1 MPSYYGG
8 TAQRTDPKFLIERLM
23 RNGYSRM
30 QAAAIVGNLQRE
42 SGFASNV
49 MNKEEGAYGLMQ
61 WRGPRF
67 NELQKFAAEKGVPWT
82 DPGTQADFIAHEM
95 QTTER
100 KNAGPFMQ
108 ARTIDEASA
117 ALKPVIRY
125 GDKSMLDRQMFA
137 REAFGAPIPT
147 PGAAAASPAPQP
159 TAAQPAVSRETA
171 QAYADQPVRRGLRGG
186 LEAIGDAIGTG
197 IREHQAGRL
206 QPKLARLGDA
216 LSGAAQ
222 QMAPAAQTSVPA
234 GAAPVSRAGLAA
246 QITAGQ
252 APRPATS
259 YTEPATGNQMV
270 TGAPGRYEQG
280 DVLNLGSGVAPA
292 PPGAPEPPRFPGGA
306 PMPRPRPVLNPDL
319 MRGDPA
325 LPGQLIPRETVAE
338 LGSLV
343 DPMRYDYG

>member
-1 MPSYYGG
+1 MPAYYGG
-8 TAQRTDPKFLIERLM
+8 TAQHTDPKFLIERLM

-49 MNKEEGAYGLMQ
+49 MNKQEGAYGLMQ
-61 WRGPRF
+61 WRGSRF
-67 NELQKFAAEKGVPWT
+67 DDLQKFAAGKGVPWT

-159 TAAQPAVSRETA
+159 TAAQPAVSRETYA

-186 LEAIGDAIGTG
+186 IEAIGDAIGTG

-246 QITAGQ
+246 QITATP
-252 APRPATS
+252 AP
-259 YTEPATGNQMV
+259 V
-270 TGAPGRYEQG
+270 
-280 DVLNLGSGVAPA
+280 DVPNLGSSIAPA

-306 PMPRPRPVLNPDL
+306 PMPRARPMTGPGMLQ
-319 MRGDPA
+319 GDPL
-325 LPGQLIPRETVAE
+325 LPNQTVAE

>member
-1 MPSYYGG
+1 MAAYYGG
-8 TAQRTDPKFLIERLM
+8 TAQRADPRFLIERLM
-23 RNGYSRM
+23 KNGYSRM

-49 MNKEEGAYGLMQ
+49 MNKDEGAYGLMQ
-61 WRGPRF
+61 WRGSRF
-67 NELQKFAAEKGVPWT
+67 DELQKFAAGKGTSWT

-95 QTTER
+95 KTTER
-100 KNAGPFMQ
+100 KNAAPFLQ

-137 REAFGAPIPT
+137 REAFGAPIPA
-147 PGAAAASPAPQP
+147 PEAAAASPTTPQP
-159 TAAQPAVSRETA
+159 SSVAQPSVSRETA
-171 QAYADQPVRRGLRGG
+171 QAYADQPVRRGIRGG
-186 LEAIGDAIGTG
+186 LEAIGDAVGTG

-222 QMAPAAQTSVPA
+222 QMAPAAQNTVPA
-234 GAAPVSRAGLAA
+234 GASPVSRAGLAA

-252 APRPATS
+252 DPRLTTS
-259 YTEPATGNQMV
+259 YTEPATGNRMI

-280 DVLNLGSGVAPA
+280 DVLNLGSGIASA
-292 PPGAPEPPRFPGGA
+292 PPGAPEPARLPGGA
-306 PMPRPRPVLNPDL
+306 PMPRPRPMTGPGMLQ
-319 MRGDPA
+319 GDPL
-325 LPGQLIPRETVAE
+325 LPNQTVAE

-343 DPMRYDYG
+343 DPLRYDYG